1 MTFYEIL
8 VIIHILSAI
17 VGLGPGFVLTYIV
30 MKATNMAELRHGYK
44 LRKQIHI
51 FVMIGGTLLL
61 VTGII
66 MGLINPYLF
75 KQGWYIVSFI
85 LYILALAASPLLLR
99 KEAKPINQ
107 FLEEYEEEHDKAAIP
122 QIYFDLSK
130 RLYLY
135 EHLTNVFF
143 LFIILLMIL
152 KPF

>member
-1 MTFYEIL
+1 MFL

-17 VGLGPGFVLTYIV
+17 VGLGPGFVLTYMV

-61 VTGII
+61 VTGIL
-66 MGLINPYLF
+66 MGFINPYLF
-75 KQGWYIVSFI
+75 KQGWYIVSLV
-85 LYILALAASPLLLR
+85 LYLLALAASPLLLR

-107 FLEEYEEEHDKAAIP
+107 FLAEYEEAHEKEAIP
-122 QIYFDLSK
+122 QIYFDMSK

-135 EHLTNVFF
+135 EHITNVFF
-143 LFIILLMIL
+143 IFIIVLMIL

>member
-1 MTFYEIL
+1 MFL

-17 VGLGPGFVLTYIV
+17 VGLGPGFVLTYMV

-61 VTGII
+61 VTGIL
-66 MGLINPYLF
+66 MGIINPYLF
-75 KQGWYIVSFI
+75 KQGWYSISLI
-85 LYILALAASPLLLR
+85 LYLLALAASPLLLR

-107 FLEEYEEEHDKAAIP
+107 FLAEYEEEHDKAAIP
-122 QIYFDLSK
+122 QIYLDLSK

-135 EHLTNVFF
+135 EHITNVFF
-143 LFIILLMIL
+143 ILIIILMIL